1 MESLAALPDFL
12 EIIQQD
18 QQLWKNKLVFAHAAR
33 NTRYVIVLRPPCY
46 LSMQPSLP
54 RWPVGSY
61 ILQLWW
67 KCSGKQLS
75 FSEEISGDKG
85 PLLMAA
91 GTGRNSASSEWLGE
105 RKGKDCKDSQ
115 WAMNACGPESL
126 CVFHLGTHNTYQGQ
140 GTQVQ
145 PRRWHLFYS

>member
-1 MESLAALPDFL
+1 MESLAALRDFP

-18 QQLWKNKLVFAHAAR
+18 QQLWRNKLVFAHAAR
-33 NTRYVIVLRPPCY
+33 NTHYVIVLRPPCY

-54 RWPVGSY
+54 RWPIGSY

-75 FSEEISGDKG
+75 FSEEILGDKG

-91 GTGRNSASSEWLGE
+91 GTGTQCQQWVTGRE

-115 WAMNACGPESL
+115 WTMKACGPDGL
-126 CVFHLGTHNTYQGQ
+126 CVFHLGTCSTYQGQ
-140 GTQVQ
+140 GTLVQ
-145 PRRWHLFYS
+145 PHRWQLFYS